1 MIFIIINITNDNF
14 FYLKFL
20 VHQNR
25 IYFLG
30 SIIQMLTV
38 VVPTLNRSKDL
49 ERAISSICKQTKLP
63 DEIIIVDQSV
73 DNLSIRAIK
82 NMMSQYKEP
91 KLIYIHDSNVLGL
104 VEAKRIAVKIASGQ
118 IICFLEDDIVL
129 EADYIRQIE
138 LGFIKQPNMIGCC
151 GVITNP
157 PKVGFLYKF
166 FFKIFHRGIFEDSRM
181 SIYGK
186 FSRYSNNLRQSN
198 MLSGGA
204 SAWRREVFDNVEF
217 DGANGFHMFE
227 DIDFST
233 RAARHFGNRLFINP
247 NARLAHYCSPINRDV
262 LDIRQRRKVRECF
275 TYYKKRKDWP
285 SAAISFY
292 WLLLGM
298 LLEAMFQ
305 SFSCVSFKPIQGYI
319 LGLKDGYAKKIIS

>member
-1 MIFIIINITNDNF
+1 
-14 FYLKFL
+14 
-20 VHQNR
+20 
-25 IYFLG
+25 
-30 SIIQMLTV
+30 MLTV

-49 ERAISSICKQTKLP
+49 ERALFSICKQTKLP

-82 NMMSQYKEP
+82 NMMSQFKEP
-91 KLIYIHDSNVLGL
+91 KLIYIHNPNILGL
-104 VEAKRIAVKIASGQ
+104 VDAKRVAINQASGD
-118 IICFLEDDIVL
+118 IVCFLEDDVVL
-129 EADYIRQIE
+129 EADYLKQIE

-157 PKVGFLYKF
+157 PKVNFLYKF
-166 FFKIFHRGIFEDSRM
+166 LFVIFHRGIFKDKRVDVNG
-181 SIYGK
+181 IYTGYRNRLIK
-186 FSRYSNNLRQSN
+186 SD
-198 MLSGGA
+198 MLSGGV
-204 SAWRREVFDNVEF
+204 SAWRREVFEYIKF
-217 DGANGFHMFE
+217 DVANEFHMFE

-298 LLEAMFQ
+298 LLEAIFQ
-305 SFSCVSFKPIQGYI
+305 SFSSVSLKPIQGYL
-319 LGLKDGYAKKIIS
+319 LGLQDGFAKKIIS

>member
-1 MIFIIINITNDNF
+1 
-14 FYLKFL
+14 
-20 VHQNR
+20 
-25 IYFLG
+25 
-30 SIIQMLTV
+30 MLTV
-38 VVPTLNRSKDL
+38 VIPTRNRPADL
-49 ERAISSICKQTKLP
+49 TNAIKSLCYQSRLP
-63 DEIIIVDQSV
+63 DELIVVDQSA
-73 DNLSIRAIK
+73 DDLSVRSIK
-82 NMMSQYKEP
+82 SLETLMKKF
-91 KLIYIHDSNVLGL
+91 KLIYIHDSNILGL
-104 VEAKRIAVKIASGQ
+104 VEGKRVAVKNASGQ

-166 FFKIFHRGIFEDSRM
+166 LFKIFHRGIFEDSRI
-181 SIYGK
+181 SAHGK
-186 FSRYSNNLRQSN
+186 YSGYNNNLKQSN
-198 MLSGGA
+198 MLSGGV

-217 DGANGFHMFE
+217 DVANGFHMFE

-233 RAARHFGNRLFINP
+233 RVAQHYGKRLFINP

-262 LDIRQRRKVRECF
+262 LDIRQRRKVTECF

-305 SFSCVSFKPIQGYI
+305 SFSCLSFKPIQGYM
-319 LGLKDGYAKKIIS
+319 LGLRDGYTKKIIS

>member
-1 MIFIIINITNDNF
+1 
-14 FYLKFL
+14 
-20 VHQNR
+20 
-25 IYFLG
+25 
-30 SIIQMLTV
+30 MLTV
-38 VVPTLNRSKDL
+38 VIPTRNRPADL
-49 ERAISSICKQTKLP
+49 TNAIKSLCYQSRLP
-63 DEIIIVDQSV
+63 DELIVVDQSV
-73 DNLSIRAIK
+73 DHLSVRSVKCLEALMK
-82 NMMSQYKEP
+82 KF
-91 KLIYIHDSNVLGL
+91 KLIYIHDSTILGL
-104 VEAKRIAVKIASGQ
+104 VEAKRVAVKNASGQ

-129 EADYIRQIE
+129 EADYILQIE

-166 FFKIFHRGIFEDSRM
+166 LFKIFHRGIFEDSRI
-181 SIYGK
+181 SVHGKYGG
-186 FSRYSNNLRQSN
+186 YNNNLKQSN
-198 MLSGGA
+198 MLSGGV

-217 DGANGFHMFE
+217 DVANGFHMFE

-233 RAARHFGNRLFINP
+233 RVARHFGNRLFINP

-298 LLEAMFQ
+298 LLEAIFQ
-305 SFSCVSFKPIQGYI
+305 SFSCVSFKPIQGYL
-319 LGLKDGYAKKIIS
+319 LGLLDGSAKKIIS

>member
-1 MIFIIINITNDNF
+1 
-14 FYLKFL
+14 
-20 VHQNR
+20 
-25 IYFLG
+25 
-30 SIIQMLTV
+30 MLTV
-38 VVPTLNRSKDL
+38 VIPTRNRPADL
-49 ERAISSICKQTKLP
+49 TNAIKSLCYQSRLP
-63 DEIIIVDQSV
+63 DELIVVDQSV
-73 DNLSIRAIK
+73 DHLSVRSVKSLEALMK
-82 NMMSQYKEP
+82 KF
-91 KLIYIHDSNVLGL
+91 KLIYIHDSTILGL
-104 VEAKRIAVKIASGQ
+104 VEAKSVAVKNASGQ

-166 FFKIFHRGIFEDSRM
+166 LFKIFHRGIFEDSRI
-181 SIYGK
+181 SVHGK
-186 FSRYSNNLRQSN
+186 YSGFNNNLKQSN
-198 MLSGGA
+198 MLSGGV

-217 DGANGFHMFE
+217 DVANGFHMFE

-233 RAARHFGNRLFINP
+233 RVAHHFGNRLFINP

-262 LDIRQRRKVRECF
+262 LDIRQRRKVTECF

-305 SFSCVSFKPIQGYI
+305 SFSCLSFKPIQGYM
-319 LGLKDGYAKKIIS
+319 LGLRDGYTKKIIS